1 MPELEGIVGALES
14 ALGVTLLETQAVRAG
29 FTSAEAAGAT
39 GTSPKPLP
47 KKPRDVL
54 RLFDLRQLLPQV
66 IAISE
71 TLSTLRQLSRAV
83 VLQTERILDAG
94 KSGFPE
100 VGVVEEIWNKT
111 LGDLPRRARSERCA
125 VM

>member
-1 MPELEGIVGALES
+1 MLSSPS
-14 ALGVTLLETQAVRAG
+14 A
-29 FTSAEAAGAT
+29 TSSE
-39 GTSPKPLP
+39 
-47 KKPRDVL
+47 
-54 RLFDLRQLLPQV
+54 
-66 IAISE
+66 AISE

-83 VLQTERILDAG
+83 SLQTERILDAG

-111 LGDLPRRARSERCA
+111 LGLGDLPRRARSERCA